1 MNNILPSHPLT
12 VAREEIVPSGRSY
25 SPTLMRKRV
34 PEGPASLCN
43 GPQML
48 GGEVK
53 RRQVDGMFDTSMF
66 TPGPKSSLF
75 QSHPPFSYCPHHK
88 GSTWDPEHI
97 ALSDTLLPS

>member
-48 GGEVK
+48 GVK
-53 RRQVDGMFDTSMF
+53 S
-66 TPGPKSSLF
+66 
-75 QSHPPFSYCPHHK
+75 K
-88 GSTWDPEHI
+88 GGK
-97 ALSDTLLPS
+97 